1 MKVYHTFDNGA
12 YVVVTTRR
20 ANYAT
25 QIFAKASMYPSR
37 ADYDKLNLRN
47 GYCTFENYYMC
58 DNPADLP
65 TAVENFIKSL
75 APLTIARHG
84 GKRQAGPG
92 KRLGRPT
99 KKDRKAVRRPLT
111 VSIDGYIEDVL
122 LTYPGA
128 TLGRKAQAA
137 FKTLQPYR
145 DVKEQT

>member
-1 MKVYHTFDNGA
+1 MTETK
-12 YVVVTTRR
+12 
-20 ANYAT
+20 
-25 QIFAKASMYPSR
+25 
-37 ADYDKLNLRN
+37 
-47 GYCTFENYYMC
+47 
-58 DNPADLP
+58 
-65 TAVENFIKSL
+65 
-75 APLTIARHG
+75 RHG

-137 FKTLQPYR
+137 FKSLQPYR
-145 DVKEQT
+145 DC